1 VKNGQSRGKF
11 WHTFGRPSCQNYY
24 FPKLAHRL
32 YQQKVKMN
40 KSRIT
45 ENERRPIMAITRWRP
60 ANDLM
65 TMWNDFDRLFN
76 RLTRS
81 NDIEG
86 VDSELSNVSTW
97 SPVIDITER
106 EKDYVLSAE
115 VPGLSK
121 DDVSISLKDNVLT
134 LKGEKK
140 LEYEENKENRFYRER
155 SFGTFQRMIRLDS
168 DIDSEKVNAD
178 YENGVLT
185 IILPKTKE
193 TMHKEIPVNFKK

>member
-1 VKNGQSRGKF
+1 
-11 WHTFGRPSCQNYY
+11 
-24 FPKLAHRL
+24 
-32 YQQKVKMN
+32 
-40 KSRIT
+40 
-45 ENERRPIMAITRWRP
+45 MAITRWRP